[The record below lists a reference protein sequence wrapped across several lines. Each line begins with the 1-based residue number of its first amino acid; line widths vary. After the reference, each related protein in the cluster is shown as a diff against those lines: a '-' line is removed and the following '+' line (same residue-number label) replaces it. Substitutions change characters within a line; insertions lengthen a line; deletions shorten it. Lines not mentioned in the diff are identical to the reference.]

1 MPEVNEELIEIEDL
15 RFGWPGAAPLLSCDR
30 FLLRR
35 GEHLYIRGPSGS
47 GKSTLLNLFAGV
59 LTPDSGRLSLMR
71 QDTGSLAAAVRD
83 RLRADHIGFI
93 FQQFNLVPYLNLAEN
108 VVLPCHFSRR
118 RATRAAEA
126 HGGVTAAARLLLQH
140 LFVEED
146 LDPTAPVS
154 KLSVGQQ
161 QRVAAARA
169 LVGDPEIVIADEPT
183 SALDFDARARF
194 IELLFEQV
202 QASRA
207 TLVFVSHDPTLA
219 ACFDRTVDIDDF
231 RAETRP

>member
-1 MPEVNEELIEIEDL
+1 MNEELIEIEDL
-15 RFGWPGAAPLLSCDR
+15 RFGWPSAAPLLSCDH

-47 GKSTLLNLFAGV
+47 GKSTLLNLLAGV

-71 QDTGSLAAAVRD
+71 QDTGSLASAARD

-118 RATRAAEA
+118 RATRAVEA
-126 HGGVTAAARLLLQH
+126 HGGVTAAAQLLLQR
-140 LFVEED
+140 LFVEEE

-154 KLSVGQQ
+154 RLSVGQQ

-169 LVGDPEIVIADEPT
+169 LMGDPEIVIADEPT

>member
-15 RFGWPGAAPLLSCDR
+15 RFGWPSAAPLLSCDH

-47 GKSTLLNLFAGV
+47 GKSTLLNLLAGV

-71 QDTGSLAAAVRD
+71 QDTGSLASAARD

-118 RATRAAEA
+118 RATRAVEA
-126 HGGVTAAARLLLQH
+126 HGGVTAAAQLLLQR
-140 LFVEED
+140 LFVEEE

-154 KLSVGQQ
+154 RLSVGQQ

-169 LVGDPEIVIADEPT
+169 LMGDPEIVIADEPT

>member
-1 MPEVNEELIEIEDL
+1 MNEELIQIEDL
-15 RFGWPGAAPLLSCDR
+15 RFAWPGAAPLLRCDR
-30 FLLRR
+30 FLLQR

-47 GKSTLLNLFAGV
+47 GKSTLLNLLAGV
-59 LTPDSGRLSLMR
+59 LTPDSGRLSLMG
-71 QDTGSLAAAVRD
+71 QDTGSLAAAARD

-108 VVLPCHFSRR
+108 AVLPCHFSRR

-126 HGGVTAAARLLLQH
+126 HGGVTEAARLLLQR
-140 LFVEED
+140 LFVEEG

-154 KLSVGQQ
+154 RLSVGQQ

-169 LVGDPEIVIADEPT
+169 LIGDPEIVIADEPT

-219 ACFDRTVDIDDF
+219 ACFDHAVEIDDF
-231 RAETRP
+231 RAEAGP

>member
-1 MPEVNEELIEIEDL
+1 MNEELIEIEDL
-15 RFGWPGAAPLLSCDR
+15 RFGWPGAAPLLSCDS

-35 GEHLYIRGPSGS
+35 GEQLYIRGPSGS
-47 GKSTLLNLFAGV
+47 GKSTLLNLLAGV
-59 LTPDSGRLSLMR
+59 LTPDSGRLSLMG
-71 QDTGSLAAAVRD
+71 QDTVSLAAAARD

-108 VVLPCHFSRR
+108 AVLPCHFSRR
-118 RATRAAEA
+118 RAARAAEA
-126 HGGVTAAARLLLQH
+126 HGGVTAAARLLLQR
-140 LFVEED
+140 LFVEEE

-154 KLSVGQQ
+154 RLSVGQQ

-169 LVGDPEIVIADEPT
+169 LIGDPEIVIADEPT

-207 TLVFVSHDPTLA
+207 TLVFASHDPTLA
-219 ACFDRTVDIDDF
+219 ARFDRTVDMDDF
-231 RAETRP
+231 RAEARP